1 MIFQVKI
8 SVEFVDDFVAGENN
22 RYHKKRTAESSWMI
36 NKMRIIVG

>member
-8 SVEFVDDFVAGENN
+8 SVEFMDDFVAGENN
-22 RYHKKRTAESSWMI
+22 RYHTKKTGESSWMI

>member
-8 SVEFVDDFVAGENN
+8 SVEFVDDFVAGE
-22 RYHKKRTAESSWMI
+22 SSWMI